1 MRDTIREELDKI
13 EDSHAVR
20 VLFACESGSRA
31 WGFASPDSD
40 YDVRF
45 VYVNEP
51 LWYLRLQG
59 GRDVLEWC
67 LDETLDIN
75 GWDLAK
81 FLRLMHKSNPSV
93 FEWLGSPI
101 PYAEAPC
108 FAGIRA
114 LAGPSFQRKPG
125 LYHYLHM
132 ASTNYREFLQGEL
145 VRVKKYFYVI
155 RPLLAARWVLH
166 TGTPAP
172 MLFEELV
179 EAELDEG
186 LQPCIHELLEEKAQV
201 SELGVRSRIPELNA
215 WIEAQLAGLPAQVDA
230 LPKGKD
236 PEWDTYNEAF
246 LGILRDVYG
255 M

>member
-1 MRDTIREELDKI
+1 M
-13 EDSHAVR
+13 R

-59 GRDVLEWC
+59 GRDVLECVW
-67 LDETLDIN
+67 TRRR
-75 GWDLAK
+75 GP
-81 FLRLMHKSNPSV
+81 PS
-93 FEWLGSPI
+93 W
-101 PYAEAPC
+101 
-108 FAGIRA
+108 
-114 LAGPSFQRKPG
+114 
-125 LYHYLHM
+125 
-132 ASTNYREFLQGEL
+132 
-145 VRVKKYFYVI
+145 
-155 RPLLAARWVLH
+155 
-166 TGTPAP
+166 
-172 MLFEELV
+172 
-179 EAELDEG
+179 
-186 LQPCIHELLEEKAQV
+186 
-201 SELGVRSRIPELNA
+201 GVRSRIPELNA

-236 PEWDTYNEAF
+236 PEWDAYNEAF